1 MKKTILN
8 LIRSCGYFSL
18 YILIQGI
25 LSLIFFTPIC
35 LSDKN
40 TEDLFYYGMISVY
53 EKSNSR
59 FEVILNSM
67 PLMTEIFSG
76 FLYYITLLSGIILIL
91 IYLIKNGSA
100 KQIFSK
106 KITLTRFI
114 FLYGCGIGLNLITSA
129 TINLLGMLF
138 PIIKSL
144 SDSADSVVSG
154 NFFIALFAVGI
165 IGPITEE
172 IVFRHGFITSLEK
185 INPLF
190 AIIFS
195 SVLFGLM
202 HINPV
207 QVVYAGILG
216 LLFGILYQKTKKLS
230 IPILL
235 HIGIN
240 SSSVILHALCYS

>member
-114 FLYGCGIGLNLITSA
+114 FL
-129 TINLLGMLF
+129 
-138 PIIKSL
+138 
-144 SDSADSVVSG
+144 
-154 NFFIALFAVGI
+154 
-165 IGPITEE
+165 
-172 IVFRHGFITSLEK
+172 
-185 INPLF
+185 
-190 AIIFS
+190 
-195 SVLFGLM
+195 
-202 HINPV
+202 
-207 QVVYAGILG
+207 
-216 LLFGILYQKTKKLS
+216 
-230 IPILL
+230 
-235 HIGIN
+235 
-240 SSSVILHALCYS
+240 